1 MRQILDVSYGKKPVQ
16 MLDWYLPDG
25 EGFDLIIW
33 FHGGGMRTGSRRG
46 AVGTALAHSAVSH
59 GYGFV
64 SVEYG
69 MYPEARYPDFI
80 NDSAE
85 AVAFALAHM
94 GEYGAKRAVVTGS
107 SAGAYLTMMLAMN
120 PAYLN
125 NAGADR
131 SKLAAYVSD
140 SAQQTV
146 HFEVLRERGVDRR
159 AERID
164 EAAPLYYT
172 FVHPL
177 DKPMLLISY
186 TQDMTC
192 RLEQNQLMYRSL
204 AEANPEMKIALRVL
218 EGGHCAGST
227 RKDENGEFAYL
238 LELIRFMKEIE
249 K

>member
-1 MRQILDVSYGKKPVQ
+1 MRQILDVPYGKKPVQ
-16 MLDWYLPDG
+16 LLDWYLPDE

-33 FHGGGMRTGSRRG
+33 FHGGGLKTGSRNG
-46 AVGTALAHSAVSH
+46 AVGQSLANSAVSH
-59 GYGFV
+59 GFGFV
-64 SVEYG
+64 SVEYS

-85 AVAFALAHM
+85 AVAFVLAHM
-94 GEYGAKRAVVTGS
+94 EEYGAKRAVVSGS

-125 NAGADR
+125 NARADR
-131 SKLAAYVSD
+131 SKLAAYISD

-146 HFEVLRERGVDRR
+146 HFEVLKERGIDSR

-172 FVHPL
+172 VDHPL

-186 TQDMTC
+186 TNDMIC

-204 AEANPEMKIALRVL
+204 LLANAGVKIELKVL
-218 EGGHCAGST
+218 EGGHCAGSV
-227 RKDENGEFAYL
+227 RKNQDGEYDYL
-238 LELIRFMKEIE
+238 VELMRFVQEL
-249 K
+249 